1 MKALLDNLKALGPR
15 RLAILGGVGL
25 LVLAAIGWLAWE
37 ASRPKMAI
45 LYSGIAPAEAGQIV
59 SQLEAMGITV
69 GTSFDGSTIQVPAP
83 DVARARMALAEKGLP
98 SASGVGY
105 ELFDADNGLG
115 LTSFMQQMNR
125 LRAME
130 GELGRTIATLSGVE
144 SARVHLVL
152 PEREAFA
159 RTAPTPTA
167 AVVVRMR
174 GGFGLDRQQARA
186 IRHLVAAAVPNLKP
200 ADVTLLDAA
209 GEVLLTEGD
218 DGPGQPSSEGLKAS
232 LETRLAKAV
241 EDLLVPRFGR
251 GNVRVTVAAD
261 LDMSH
266 EVVRTER
273 FDPDGQV
280 PRSTQTVEE
289 RQSSSDGTGDLPTT
303 VQQNL
308 PDAQIPGA
316 PQPPGSNTTSQSQR
330 TEETVNYEISA
341 ERREKVREA
350 GELRRLSVAV
360 LVNGR
365 REPDA
370 DGTSRYVP
378 RSQEELDAVTAL
390 VRTAVG
396 ASQDRGDVVT
406 VQNLEFADLMPAGAD
421 EDSGF
426 FAGPWAGLLGT
437 LVQWLAVLGIAAL
450 VVLYLLRPLLERL
463 TAPPPAPAEPP
474 LASAE
479 TAEPTATAEAAADEG
494 SPFRLDFGDREE
506 AIRALADA
514 FEDYPDEAAA
524 ILRSLIREDAPA

>member
-1 MKALLDNLKALGPR
+1 MKALLDNLKALGTR
-15 RLAILGGVGL
+15 RLLILGGVGI

-37 ASRPKMAI
+37 ASRPKLAV
-45 LYSGIAPAEAGQIV
+45 LYSGIAPAEAGRIV
-59 SQLEAMGITV
+59 SQLEGMGIAV
-69 GTSFDGSTIQVPAP
+69 TSNFDGSTIQVPAP

-115 LTSFMQQMNR
+115 LTTFMQQMNR

-130 GELGRTIATLSGVE
+130 GELGRTIATLSGVD

-159 RTAPTPTA
+159 RTTPTPTA

-200 ADVTLLDAA
+200 TDVTLLDAA

-218 DGPGQPSSEGLKAS
+218 DAPGQGVSDSLRAG
-232 LETRLAKAV
+232 LETRLAKAI

-251 GNVRVTVAAD
+251 GKVRVTVAAE
-261 LDMSH
+261 LDMNR

-273 FDPDGQV
+273 FDPEGQV

-289 RQSSSDGTGDLPTT
+289 RQTSSDGTGDLPTT

-308 PDAQIPGA
+308 PEAQVPGV
-316 PQPPGSNTTSQSQR
+316 PQPPGGTASQSQR

-341 ERREKVREA
+341 ERRERVREP

-360 LVNGR
+360 LVDGR
-365 REPDA
+365 RETDA

-378 RSQEELDAVTAL
+378 RGQDELDAVTAL

-396 ASQDRGDVVT
+396 ANADRGDVVT
-406 VQNLEFADLMPAGAD
+406 VQNLEFADLLPAGPD
-421 EDSGF
+421 DGGGF
-426 FAGPWAGLLGT
+426 FGGSFATLLMTLIQWA
-437 LVQWLAVLGIAAL
+437 AVAGIAAL
-450 VVLYLLRPLLERL
+450 LILYVLRPLIERL
-463 TAPPPAPAEPP
+463 TAERPAPPVPAPEP
-474 LASAE
+474 AA
-479 TAEPTATAEAAADEG
+479 ATEAAAPEPATA
-494 SPFRLDFGDREE
+494 SAFRLEFGDREE
-506 AIRALADA
+506 AVRALVDA
-514 FEDYPDEAAA
+514 FEDYPDEAIAT
-524 ILRSLIREDAPA
+524 LRGLIREDAAA

>member
-1 MKALLDNLKALGPR
+1 VKALLDNLKALGPR

-37 ASRPKMAI
+37 ASRPKLAV
-45 LYSGIAPAEAGQIV
+45 LYSGIAPAEAGRIV
-59 SQLEAMGITV
+59 SQLEGMGITV
-69 GTSFDGSTIQVPAP
+69 ATSFDGGTIQVPAP

-98 SASGVGY
+98 AASGVGY

-159 RTAPTPTA
+159 RTTPTPTA

-200 ADVTLLDAA
+200 TDVTLLDAA

-218 DGPGQPSSEGLKAS
+218 DGAGRPSSDGLRAA

-241 EDLLVPRFGR
+241 EDLLAPRFGR

-261 LDMSH
+261 LDMSR
-266 EVVRTER
+266 ETVKTER
-273 FDPDGQV
+273 FDPEGQV
-280 PRSTQTVEE
+280 PRSTQSVEE

-308 PDAQIPGA
+308 PEAQVPGA
-316 PQPPGSNTTSQSQR
+316 PQPPGSNTSSQSQR
-330 TEETVNYEISA
+330 TEETTNYEISA

-365 REPDA
+365 HETGA

-378 RSQEELDAVTAL
+378 REQSELDAVTAL

-406 VQNLEFADLMPAGAD
+406 VQNLEFADLLPAGSD
-421 EDSGF
+421 DGPGF
-426 FAGPWAGLLGT
+426 FGGPWAGLLGT

-463 TAPPPAPAEPP
+463 TAERPAPAEPAP
-474 LASAE
+474 VAAAE
-479 TAEPTATAEAAADEG
+479 AVAAEAAPVADAA

-506 AIRALADA
+506 AVRALADA
-514 FEDYPDEAAA
+514 FEDYPEEAAA

>member
-1 MKALLDNLKALGPR
+1 M
-15 RLAILGGVGL
+15 LGGIGV
-25 LVLAAIGWLAWE
+25 LVLVAIGWLAWE
-37 ASRPKMAI
+37 ASRPKMAV

-59 SQLEAMGITV
+59 SQLEALGIPV
-69 GTSFDGSTIQVPAP
+69 SSNFDGSAIQVPAP

-98 SASGVGY
+98 TASGVGY

-115 LTSFMQQMNR
+115 LTTFMQQMNR

-130 GELGRTIATLSGVE
+130 GELGRTIATLSGVD

-152 PEREAFA
+152 PEREPFA
-159 RTAPTPTA
+159 RTTPTPTA
-167 AVVVRMR
+167 AIVVRMR

-218 DGPGQPSSEGLKAS
+218 DVPGQGPSDGLRAS

-251 GNVRVTVAAD
+251 GNIRVTVAAD

-273 FDPDGQV
+273 FDPEGQV

-289 RQSSSDGTGDLPTT
+289 RQTSSDGTGDLPTT

-308 PDAQIPGA
+308 PEAQLPGT
-316 PQPPGSNTTSQSQR
+316 PQPGGPATSSQSQR
-330 TEETVNYEISA
+330 TEETTNYEISA

-365 REPDA
+365 HEADA
-370 DGTSRYVP
+370 DGTSKYTP
-378 RSQEELDAVTAL
+378 RSPEELDSVTAL

-406 VQNLEFADLMPAGAD
+406 VQNLEFADLLPTGP
-421 EDSGF
+421 EDGPGF
-426 FAGPWAGLLGT
+426 FGSGWPNLLVT
-437 LVQWLAVLGIAAL
+437 LVQWLVVLGIAAL
-450 VVLYLLRPLLERL
+450 LIFFLLRPLLERL
-463 TAPPPAPAEPP
+463 TAKRPSSADPAPAPI
-474 LASAE
+474 
-479 TAEPTATAEAAADEG
+479 AEPAAAAEAAAKAAETA
-494 SPFRLDFGDREE
+494 SAFRLDFGDREE

-514 FEDYPDEAAA
+514 FEDYPEEAAA